1 MAQLR
6 QDFSEFEKRNAV
18 ILVVGQEDAPA
29 FARYWQEHDLPFTGL
44 PDPGH
49 TVLNL
54 YGQQTKL
61 LKFGRMPAQ
70 IVTDKAGRV
79 RSIHYGQDMADI
91 PAISEMLA
99 LLDKINAGES
109 EA

>member
-6 QDFSEFEKRNAV
+6 RDFSEFEKHNAV
-18 ILVVGQEDAPA
+18 ILVVGPEDAPA
-29 FARYWQEHDLPFTGL
+29 FARYWREHDLPFTGL

-54 YGQQTKL
+54 YGQEIKL

-70 IVTDKAGRV
+70 ILVDKAGKV

-91 PAISEMLA
+91 PTSSEMLA
-99 LLDKINAGES
+99 LLDEINAG
-109 EA
+109 